1 MCEDEKSVTIS
12 GSQKENVEQPQPK
25 FIAVIKTDDGGVAF
39 NLNGVD
45 VEEAYLLL
53 IKGRIKFEKIYEQ
66 YIREHIGG

>member
-1 MCEDEKSVTIS
+1 MEEDKKITTI
-12 GSQKENVEQPQPK
+12 GENQKESTNQPQPK
-25 FIAVIKTDDGGVAF
+25 FIAVINTDDGGIAF
-39 NLNGVD
+39 NLNGVE